1 MIDDKTIEDYVYEIE
16 SFDQPTYQKFRN
28 YIQYIRFPRFKNLRP
43 DTQLNFDFPITAL
56 VGPNGAGKTSV
67 LYALYGTPFRKTTG
81 DYWFSTVVDPITE
94 GEGSPNRYIYGRYHK
109 QLKIIIETR
118 KSRVRK
124 KIEGVDNPNYWEPSK
139 ITPGD
144 NMAPIPLDM
153 NIKKPQGLSK
163 SRDRWH
169 PVKRNVVFI
178 NFRQEISAF
187 DKYFYFGSS
196 PNLKTI
202 KKKSD
207 LIRRD
212 SKPLKEIIE
221 KNLKSY
227 KRGKREMILENRKL
241 KKEEILWI
249 KHILEKEYTDARAIR
264 HNFFRVS
271 CGLSILFETPH
282 RNYSEA
288 FAGSGE
294 IAVCSAV
301 IQILKAKAGALIL
314 LDEPEVSLHPGAQE
328 RFLKFLLNQAIK
340 KQLQVVF
347 STHSPSMLTGLP
359 NKAIKV
365 FQQDKDG
372 TSSIIN
378 ESSSNAAFIRL
389 GYSHTNK
396 TIIIVE
402 DRLAQHVV
410 EASLFYIDEPERKLF
425 DVTYLPGGADTILTH
440 RLQNIMTTGE
450 NILFLLDGDK
460 KTNEIFTHPSHI
472 PESENSNLDEII
484 EKQIGAK
491 VKFLLDSNSNE
502 KKYETQRLFLGY
514 IHRHLKYLPLSCPE
528 EIICQSVGLDCNEK
542 KSKEYEDKLY
552 TYISDITG
560 NKPNSDEVD
569 DTAKIL
575 ILQNKE
581 NNPYL
586 KEIAQTLSDFSLRSP
601 DC

>member
-16 SFDQPTYQKFRN
+16 SFDKPIYQKFHN
-28 YIQYIRFPRFKNLRP
+28 YIKHIRFPRFKNLRP
-43 DTQLNFDFPITAL
+43 DTQLNLDFPITAL

-67 LYALYGTPFRKTTG
+67 LYALYGTPFRRTTG
-81 DYWFSTVVDPITE
+81 DYWFSTEVDPITE
-94 GEGSPNRYIYGRYHK
+94 GEGSPNRYIYGRYHR
-109 QLKIIIETR
+109 QLKTIIETR

-124 KIEGVDNPNYWEPSK
+124 KIDGVDNPNYWEPSK
-139 ITPGD
+139 IAPGD
-144 NMAPIPLDM
+144 KMKPIPLEM
-153 NIKKPQGLSK
+153 SVKKPKDLSA
-163 SRDRWH
+163 SRDRWI
-169 PVKRNVVFI
+169 PVKRGVVFI

-187 DKYFYFGSS
+187 DKYFYFGSN

-212 SKPLKEIIE
+212 SKPLKEVIE
-221 KNLKSY
+221 KKLKSF
-227 KRGKREMILENRKL
+227 KRGKKEMILENRKL
-241 KKEEILWI
+241 RKNEILWI
-249 KHILEKEYTDARAIR
+249 KHILEKEYTRARVIR

-271 CGLSILFETPH
+271 GGLSILFETPH

-301 IQILKAKAGALIL
+301 IQILKARAGSLIL

-328 RFLKFLLNQAIK
+328 RFLKFLLSQTIK

-378 ESSSNAAFIRL
+378 ESSPNAAFIRL
-389 GYSHTNK
+389 GYSHTQK

-410 EASLFYIDEPERKLF
+410 EASLFYIDESERKLF
-425 DVTYLPGGADTILTH
+425 EITYLPGGADTILTH
-440 RLQNIMTTGE
+440 RLQNLMTTGE

-460 KTNEIFTHPSHI
+460 RTNETFTQSSKI
-472 PESENSNLDEII
+472 PESDNVNLDNII
-484 EKQIGAK
+484 ERQIGTP
-491 VKFLLDSNSNE
+491 VKFLLDSNSSK
-502 KKYETQRLFLGY
+502 KKYETQREFLDY
-514 IHRHLKYLPLSCPE
+514 IYKHLKYLPLSCPE
-528 EIICQSVGLDCNEK
+528 EIICRSIKLTCNEK
-542 KSKEYEDKLY
+542 KSKEYEQKIY
-552 TYISDITG
+552 SHISNIISK
-560 NKPNSDEVD
+560 KPSSDEID
-569 DTAKIL
+569 ETAKIL
-575 ILQNKE
+575 IFQNKE
-581 NNPYL
+581 DNPYL
-586 KEIAQTLSDFSLRSP
+586 KGIANTLTAFSLRSSL
-601 DC
+601 